1 MAKYY
6 QDFIGLNT
14 FIYEPGGYY
23 VIEQADGESSTV
35 GGTFYLEQNVIG
47 SRLTGLGS
55 PTPFQL
61 QYTKNYLFPYNL
73 PTTASFFNALMA
85 RRNGAYGYPI
95 WKQTRASHNHLSR
108 KQRSECVFTFVP
120 EPGIPFQTQING
132 NFENRLNKYGTIQA
146 FIEPNIQDNEKP
158 LRLYAG
164 VQTYDQKLNKAVNR
178 KVLLKASFGN
188 EIVFFANDEIN
199 RNYGLI
205 LETDE
210 NYEQLKGL
218 YLNGALDDDGS
229 PLQSFKLL
237 EYGQSIYPKP
247 IHAYLEKTR
256 ARTFFV
262 NDFWRDNR
270 TNRLENNVSNSF
282 GTVVPRQSMWPLDVA
297 EDWGTRAAPLSVG
310 SVSPEPDAYLYY
322 IGGVSGTVGSARLL
336 GYNTGDDTETVPGVS
351 NASSLG
357 GAGVLMN
364 SYSHLARGYFHN
376 STQVPTFAVSSV
388 DGFQPQLSLTAS
400 AYYSKR
406 HTLNS
411 IQSVVSPAGMDIEE
425 AALLTMIATS
435 SLYEGLAAWDAPR
448 KLGKILSMIHTM
460 TLQNT
465 QESRVKGIQLYQSSE
480 LALTLRLIIQGCY

>member
-14 FIYEPGGYY
+14 FVYEASGWE
-23 VIEQADGESSTV
+23 IDEQSSETGTAGQIFILQQNHILTTV
-35 GGTFYLEQNVIG
+35 SPNLA
-47 SRLTGLGS
+47 TGPDDLINI
-55 PTPFQL
+55 
-61 QYTKNYLFPYNL
+61 KNSLFPYSL
-73 PTTASFFNALMA
+73 PTTASYFNALMA

-132 NFENRLNKYGTIQA
+132 NFENRLNKYGAIQA

-158 LRLYAG
+158 LKLYAG
-164 VQTYDQKLNKAVNR
+164 VQTYNQKLNKAVNR

-270 TNRLENNVSNSF
+270 T
-282 GTVVPRQSMWPLDVA
+282 D
-297 EDWGTRAAPLSVG
+297 
-310 SVSPEPDAYLYY
+310 
-322 IGGVSGTVGSARLL
+322 
-336 GYNTGDDTETVPGVS
+336 
-351 NASSLG
+351 
-357 GAGVLMN
+357 
-364 SYSHLARGYFHN
+364 
-376 STQVPTFAVSSV
+376 
-388 DGFQPQLSLTAS
+388 
-400 AYYSKR
+400 
-406 HTLNS
+406 
-411 IQSVVSPAGMDIEE
+411 
-425 AALLTMIATS
+425 
-435 SLYEGLAAWDAPR
+435 R
-448 KLGKILSMIHTM
+448 KLQDECKQWLWDRCSLDNQCGH
-460 TLQNT
+460 
-465 QESRVKGIQLYQSSE
+465 
-480 LALTLRLIIQGCY
+480 LT